1 VRSCRSLWIDSDQGI
16 FCKVTVL
23 YMVHVWAAVQW
34 RLCMTTMAAVVAPGQ
49 QTPAQ
54 EMATRLR
61 WMNGGEKPT
70 LQDEQHA
77 STAPARILGRK
88 ARNTTHAWTGCTP
101 CSFNTLQQYATLQ
114 DSDFHES
121 NAWRA
126 VVYCG
131 GGAPTLGGCWSHDD
145 GVNTILAAVT
155 IMNANFILKHGRPYT
170 NARCRFY
177 CYVRWCQQYMPGS
190 RAGAEQPPLPVCVI
204 ARFRGTFQEPLS
216 VSYGGRGT
224 WAKPCSM
231 TYHSIFA
238 FNYNKHSLRLLV

>member
-1 VRSCRSLWIDSDQGI
+1 
-16 FCKVTVL
+16 
-23 YMVHVWAAVQW
+23 M
-34 RLCMTTMAAVVAPGQ
+34 APGQ

-54 EMATRLR
+54 ELATRLR
-61 WMNGGEKPT
+61 WMNGGEQPT

-77 STAPARILGRK
+77 SAAPARICLGRK
-88 ARNTTHAWTGCTP
+88 ARNTTHAWTCCTP
-101 CSFNTLQQYATLQ
+101 CSFNTLQQCATLQ
-114 DSDFHES
+114 DSDFQGS

-126 VVYCG
+126 AVCCG

-145 GVNTILAAVT
+145 GVNTILTAVA
-155 IMNANFILKHGRPYT
+155 IVNANIIPKHGRPYT

-177 CYVRWCQQYMPGS
+177 FYVRWCQQYMPGS
-190 RAGAEQPPLPVCVI
+190 RAGADQPPEPVCVI
-204 ARFRGTFQEPLS
+204 TRSRGTFQESLG